1 MIMRNPFGSWFK
13 KKKLDHPVDLSPL
26 VTDMHS
32 HLIPG
37 IDDGAPDM
45 QTVLA
50 LLEQMSRLGFRKVI
64 TTPHIMSDLYK
75 NNTEIIRKG
84 EKEVK
89 EAIKKT
95 GLNLEFHAVAE
106 YLVDEGFAPLVQKR
120 EVMTFGDNYALIEL
134 PYYSPPKNLSELLFE
149 MQVAGY
155 KVILAHPERYVYWH
169 QTFSEY
175 EKLKDREVFFQLN
188 TISLSGYYSLTTKK
202 VSEKLIDAG
211 MIDFLGSD
219 LHSFQYL
226 KLLEKSLYE
235 LALAKLL
242 NSGKLKNQ
250 SL

>member
-1 MIMRNPFGSWFK
+1 MNSLFSSWFN

-45 QTVLA
+45 ATVLA
-50 LLEQMSRLGFRKVI
+50 LLEQMAGLGYRKVI
-64 TTPHIMSDLYK
+64 TTPHIMADLYK
-75 NNTEIIRKG
+75 NTMEIVRNG

-89 EAIKKT
+89 KAMEKA
-95 GLNLEFHAVAE
+95 GLNIEFQAVAE
-106 YLVDEGFAPLVQKR
+106 YLVDEGFAPLVEKK
-120 EVMTFGDNYALIEL
+120 EIMTFGDHYVLIEL
-134 PYYSPPKNLSELLFE
+134 PYYSPPPNISELLFE

-155 KVILAHPERYVYWH
+155 RIILAHPERYVYWH
-169 QTFSEY
+169 NSFSKLE
-175 EKLKDREVFFQLN
+175 ELKDREVFFQLN
-188 TISLSGYYSLTTKK
+188 TISLSGYYSMPTKK
-202 VSEKLIDAG
+202 ISEKLIDAG

-235 LALAKLL
+235 PALEKLL

-250 SL
+250 TL

>member
-1 MIMRNPFGSWFK
+1 MSHLFGSWFR

-45 QTVLA
+45 ATVLA
-50 LLEQMSRLGFRKVI
+50 LLEQLAGLGYQKVI
-64 TTPHIMSDLYK
+64 TTPHIMADLYK
-75 NNTEIIRKG
+75 NTREIIEKG
-84 EKEVK
+84 EREVK
-89 EAIKKT
+89 KAIEKA
-95 GLNLEFHAVAE
+95 GINIEFHATAE
-106 YLVDEGFAPLVQKR
+106 YLIDEGFAPLIASK
-120 EVMTFGDNYALIEL
+120 EVMTFGQNYVLVEL
-134 PYYSPPKNLSELLFE
+134 PYYSPPQNLSELLFE

-155 KVILAHPERYVYWH
+155 RVILAHPERYVYWH
-169 QTFSEY
+169 HNFSKLE
-175 EKLKDREVFFQLN
+175 ELKDREVFFQLN

-202 VSEKLIDAG
+202 ISEKLIDAG

-226 KLLEKSLYE
+226 KLLEKSLFE
-235 LALAKLL
+235 PALEKLL

-250 SL
+250 TL